1 MHGRGVTVVLIGLV
15 GAVALSLAVVLAVA
29 LPQLRQGSRILTP
42 EGERLT
48 QEAREKVARG
58 GRRAA
63 SGTADLV
70 AGALGRIAATL
81 KGRPPTAGT
90 SRHAVQRGAHRDEP
104 NPAIG
109 RPAGGEA
116 PEALEPVEALEPLEP
131 QEVQEAPEGQEVQ
144 EVRGAPEV
152 REGLGVQDI
161 VIDLR
166 TPAAEQAAEQAMGPS
181 EEQAADP
188 AAAGPE
194 QNGAEHLEKRFVRT
208 TTESELGLS
217 KGRHAR

>member
-1 MHGRGVTVVLIGLV
+1 MLIGLV

-48 QEAREKVARG
+48 QEAREKVTRG

-70 AGALGRIAATL
+70 AGSLGRIASTL
-81 KGRPPTAGT
+81 KGGPSSAG
-90 SRHAVQRGAHRDEP
+90 SRHAVQRGAHRDDP
-104 NPAIG
+104 DPAIG
-109 RPAGGEA
+109 RAAAPGTPADGDPATIGPQA
-116 PEALEPVEALEPLEP
+116 PED
-131 QEVQEAPEGQEVQ
+131 
-144 EVRGAPEV
+144 
-152 REGLGVQDI
+152 QDL

-166 TPAAEQAAEQAMGPS
+166 TPAEEPPANPEAHLDGDAARPEPNGS
-181 EEQAADP
+181 EPHERRVV
-188 AAAGPE
+188 G
-194 QNGAEHLEKRFVRT
+194 T
-208 TTESELGLS
+208 TPESELGLS